1 MIKGIQVALAFLL
14 ISTAFSGSVKG
25 KTTKLEQG
33 LTSEASVLID
43 AKSGQI
49 LFEENANKK
58 MYPASITKIVTGIMA
73 IEQGDLNDKVKVSKG
88 ATEQIGTRVY
98 LVEDEKVSLRQLVE
112 GLLINSGNDA
122 GTAIAEHL
130 AKDEEKF
137 AKEMN
142 EFVQELGA
150 TNTHFT
156 NPHGLFDEEH
166 YTTALDMAIITQ
178 YALKNSTFKDIVS
191 TKELEW
197 VGEGWE
203 TTLYNHHRLL
213 WDYEGTVGV
222 KNGFVSQAGFTLVTA
237 AERDEQAYIAVTL
250 KNDTAQQSYQDTE
263 LLLNYGFNNYKQ
275 VYLDKDKP
283 VIGQGTT
290 TYYPMEDTTY
300 AIKKDID
307 VDQTIT
313 DNTLVLS
320 TADESFYHEV
330 ELIKEEERDFNEVLS
345 KLHSKKWQSYLGGA
359 SNQ

>member
-1 MIKGIQVALAFLL
+1 MLKMIQLVIAFLL
-14 ISTAFSGSVKG
+14 ISMALPISVTG
-25 KTTKLEQG
+25 KTKLGQE
-33 LTSEASVLID
+33 LMSEASVLID

-49 LFEENANKK
+49 LYEENADKK

-73 IEQGDLNDKVKVSKG
+73 IEQGDLTEEVRVSEF

-98 LVEDEKVSLRQLVE
+98 LLEDEKVSLRQLVE

-130 AKDEEKF
+130 AGDEEKF
-137 AKEMN
+137 AKKMN
-142 EFVQELGA
+142 EFVHELGA

-178 YALKNSTFKDIVS
+178 YALKNNTFRDIVS

-213 WDYEGTVGV
+213 WDYEGTIGV

-250 KNDTAQQSYQDTE
+250 KNDTAQQSYQDTQR
-263 LLLNYGFNNYKQ
+263 LLDYGFNNYKQ
-275 VYLDKDKP
+275 IQLDKDEP
-283 VIGQGTT
+283 LIDQGAT

-300 AIKKDID
+300 AIRKDME

-313 DNTLVLS
+313 DDTLVV
-320 TADESFYHEV
+320 TTPDESFHYEV
-330 ELIKEEERDFNEVLS
+330 ELIQEE
-345 KLHSKKWQSYLGGA
+345 
-359 SNQ
+359 